1 MGATGSGKSALAIAL
16 AQQFPCAI
24 ISCDSMQIYRH
35 LDIGTAKP
43 STQEQQQIPHELI
56 DCLTLPQQGNAVWW
70 AKQARAAIRHHQAN
84 GRIPLIVGGTGMY
97 LRALLEGF
105 ADIPAESTAMRHRL
119 RALQQ
124 RRGTPW
130 MHRMLKRLDP
140 TTAQRLPAHDSQRIL
155 RALGVAFS
163 SGKPLS
169 YWQQQQSPTPSIHCS
184 IFALDLPRETLY
196 PRLEQRFH
204 DMLRRGW
211 LDEITWLNQQ
221 RLAADHP
228 AERAVGYRQLL
239 RYIRGECSREEAIER
254 GIFATRQYAKRQ
266 QTWFRHQTP
275 NAVHGDSDAILQQAL
290 TIGASWN

>member
-1 MGATGSGKSALAIAL
+1 MGATGSGKSALASTL
-16 AQQFPCAI
+16 AQQLPCAI
-24 ISCDSMQIYRH
+24 ISCDSMQIYRN

-43 STQEQQQIPHELI
+43 TSEEQQQIPHELI

-70 AKQARAAIRHHQAN
+70 AEQARVAIHRHQAN

-105 ADIPAESTAMRHRL
+105 ADIPAESATIHSRL
-119 RALQQ
+119 TTLQQ
-124 RRGTPW
+124 MRGTPW
-130 MHRMLKRLDP
+130 LHRMLQRVDP
-140 TTAQRLPAHDSQRIL
+140 MIAQRLPAHDSQRIL

-169 YWQQQQSPTPSIHCS
+169 YWHKQQPQTPSMHCA
-184 IFALDLPRETLY
+184 IFVLDLPRDTLY
-196 PRLEQRFH
+196 PHLEQRFH
-204 DMLRRGW
+204 SMLGRGW
-211 LDEITWLNQQ
+211 LDEIAWLDRQ
-221 RLAADHP
+221 RLAPDHP

-239 RYIRGECSREEAIER
+239 TYVRGACERAQAVQR

-275 NAVHGDSDAILQQAL
+275 NAVHGDYHTILRHTL
-290 TIGASWN
+290 TLGRTWN